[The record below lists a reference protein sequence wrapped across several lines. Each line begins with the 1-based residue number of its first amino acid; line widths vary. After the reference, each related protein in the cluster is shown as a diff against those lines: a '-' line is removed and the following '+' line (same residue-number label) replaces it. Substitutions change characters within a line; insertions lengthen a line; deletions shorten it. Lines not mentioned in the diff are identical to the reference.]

1 MVLGQ
6 ALAVFQA
13 FSLAKLRNLRLLS
26 QKLKFWES
34 LSGMLRR
41 KNSPQSRRRRR
52 SKEKQGPESEPFFD
66 FFDLAVKN
74 SSKILQFPET

>member
-13 FSLAKLRNLRLLS
+13 FSLRTFGSAKLRNLRLLS

-34 LSGMLRR
+34 LFYIS
-41 KNSPQSRRRRR
+41 Q
-52 SKEKQGPESEPFFD
+52 EPV
-66 FFDLAVKN
+66 AKVY
-74 SSKILQFPET
+74 